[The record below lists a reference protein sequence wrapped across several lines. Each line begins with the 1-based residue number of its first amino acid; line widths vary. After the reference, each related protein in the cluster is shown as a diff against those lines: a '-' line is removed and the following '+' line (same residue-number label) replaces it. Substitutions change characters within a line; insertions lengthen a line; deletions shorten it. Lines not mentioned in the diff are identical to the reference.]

1 MATFLLACQAREH
14 ASCSCCHDFR
24 AAPVCCGNLHIQH
37 TATFSEVSSDSL
49 YLTDDTNVAI
59 FPNAEGSFSSLD
71 LTLRAH
77 YEVHGDPIE
86 MPQNTPSTSPF
97 ASIPVQRHFS
107 FTRPA
112 SSGSVLTTTPRASR
126 SWTRAINIA
135 EVQDGKPVPKSVVVV
150 RFTEAEASVTGI
162 VQKLQ
167 ADLRAAE
174 SPVLLD
180 SNWNEIMDSEGTRGS
195 QYWRQT
201 SRKINAML
209 ISHFS
214 RLQHRRKRMREED
227 SGLQD
232 ILEKIEEV
240 LEASQGLESVAVR
253 LWELTTL
260 ATRDRNQVNM
270 HQASQLTFTCLVCRD
285 IISEPMLS
293 ECCRSIIGCR
303 ACIEEWAL
311 TSNQCLKCRSE
322 FSVLNIIR
330 VAGLSTVLDVVK
342 ELA

>member
-1 MATFLLACQAREH
+1 
-14 ASCSCCHDFR
+14 
-24 AAPVCCGNLHIQH
+24 
-37 TATFSEVSSDSL
+37 
-49 YLTDDTNVAI
+49 
-59 FPNAEGSFSSLD
+59 
-71 LTLRAH
+71 
-77 YEVHGDPIE
+77 
-86 MPQNTPSTSPF
+86 MPQNTPSTSAF
-97 ASIPVQRHFS
+97 ASSPVQRHFS

-135 EVQDGKPVPKSVVVV
+135 EVLDGKPVPKSVVVV

-167 ADLRAAE
+167 ADLRTTE

-195 QYWRQT
+195 QYWRET
-201 SRKINAML
+201 SRKIYPML

-240 LEASQGLESVAVR
+240 LEASQGLESVSVR
-253 LWELTTL
+253 LRELNTL
-260 ATRDRNQVNM
+260 ATRERNQVNM
-270 HQASQLTFTCLVCRD
+270 QQASQLKEAFTCLVCRATLTT
-285 IISEPMLS
+285 IISVQGDPTLS
-293 ECCRSIIGCR
+293 VALEGEVSETPRSTWSPGL
-303 ACIEEWAL
+303 ALVEE
-311 TSNQCLKCRSE
+311 
-322 FSVLNIIR
+322 V
-330 VAGLSTVLDVVK
+330 
-342 ELA
+342 